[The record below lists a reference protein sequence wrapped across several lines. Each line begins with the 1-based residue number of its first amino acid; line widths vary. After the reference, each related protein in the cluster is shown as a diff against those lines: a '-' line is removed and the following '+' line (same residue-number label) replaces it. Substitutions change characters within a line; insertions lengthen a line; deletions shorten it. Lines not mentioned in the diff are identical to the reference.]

1 MKKRQIKYNIENL
14 KSRIPG
20 LFTFIE
26 DGKIYEASSSPQ
38 GCYDKYV
45 CNLRITKG
53 DKINIPLIQE
63 DNFGNLQYES
73 VSVDGII
80 RHSINIPIF
89 VDKKY
94 ILKSHNEEEKLIYYS
109 YRTII
114 DIYHKYKVVKEIKKQ
129 KYYKRWETSDYNAKK
144 IKTNIET
151 ICKFIDFIDRGIGL
165 YDIEDLVTSYN
176 TQPDIANI
184 KEKQISFDYDE
195 CYLIPSKI
203 YISTAYNTLEEMRI
217 LKKSCEFYD
226 KIQDNSEKIKYNE
239 FCCTCQKFKL
249 MGGEN
254 MISLLEYCFTL
265 AEEISKEYYNYTDR
279 KNDFCITTPLLSTTC
294 EMGVFNQY
302 RPIWE
307 GGRVY
312 HKGEIVYYNGD
323 TYICLTETNGK
334 YNEDKDVIEFPD
346 DDFKKIN
353 EFNTTIKSYK
363 YDDYYNEEIELK
375 NIKGGYEYDL
385 NGEIV
390 LNGKTSS
397 RLRSLRR
404 FKTFLKDGVEQKPPL
419 DKDWLFYY
427 KKGVIHKTQLS
438 DKYGNIEEIA
448 QNPSETKE
456 EIDKKNYYYVYGD
469 VITSI
474 NHSGLKYQIKDDEGN
489 VKKYEQDSNGDY
501 YYKTY
506 IPCDK
511 DGYVYEVNEKGER
524 YQLKDAEGEVKE
536 YEQDSEGNYY
546 YIEGNTS
553 CDKDGYVYAVNEKGE
568 KYKLTDDEGNVKDY
582 IQDSDG
588 NFYYTENNEL
598 CDKDGYVYKLSKDG
612 KKYQLTDDEGKVK
625 EIYYNTHDYYY
636 IDENNE
642 YKNIICDTDGYV
654 YDINNNKSL
663 IFEYSIGAHLSINDI
678 KSFTDEDGNI
688 IYNYKNFEI
697 DKDSVNG
704 KYHGIHFTEKYDI
717 AVESEL
723 DDLIQGKDYFLLPK
737 SFKRVINGEEINLD
751 ILKEYTVNNKKR
763 YKIIEDNNKDFYRCY
778 YSFDD
783 YIDKGEMVYEYTV
796 DGEIVDG
803 DEPNVIKIKIPDNKQ
818 YEFSVLNNIV
828 TNPIDTDKGKFV
840 YSDIASDYTTNIDK
854 RVDFEYNNLYKE
866 DYLVGIHYQPYVQV
880 DVNIDRGNGDAFESF
895 YKLME
900 IKTMQDLENYQNGGF
915 FKLEKLN

>member
-20 LFTFIE
+20 LFTFVE

-45 CNLRITKG
+45 CNLRITKV

-89 VDKKY
+89 VDDKY

-129 KYYKRWETSDYNAKK
+129 RYYKRWENSAENAK

-151 ICKFIDFIDRGIGL
+151 IYNFINFIDRGIGL
-165 YDIEDLVTSYN
+165 YDIEDLVESYN
-176 TQPDIANI
+176 EQPDI
-184 KEKQISFDYDE
+184 KEQISFDYDE

-226 KIQDNSEKIKYNE
+226 KIQDDSEKIKYNE

-265 AEEISKEYYNYTDR
+265 AEEISKEYSNYTDK
-279 KNDFCITTPLLSTTC
+279 KNDFSITTPLLSTTC

-323 TYICLTETNGK
+323 TYICLKETNGK
-334 YNEDKDVIEFPD
+334 YNEYKDVIEFPV

-363 YDDYYNEEIELK
+363 YDEYYYDEEIELK
-375 NIKGGYEYDL
+375 NIRGGYEYDL
-385 NGEIV
+385 DGEIV

-427 KKGVIHKTQLS
+427 KKGVIHKTQLN
-438 DKYGNIEEIA
+438 DNYGNIEEID
-448 QNPSETKE
+448 QNPDDETK
-456 EIDKKNYYYVYGD
+456 NYYVYGD

-474 NHSGLKYQIKDDEGN
+474 NHSELKYQLTYDEG
-489 VKKYEQDSNGDY
+489 K
-501 YYKTY
+501 
-506 IPCDK
+506 
-511 DGYVYEVNEKGER
+511 
-524 YQLKDAEGEVKE
+524 VKE
-536 YEQDSEGNYY
+536 YEQGSDGDFY
-546 YIEGNTS
+546 YIEDNIP
-553 CDKDGYVYAVNEKGE
+553 CDKDGYVYAVNDKGE
-568 KYKLTDDEGNVKDY
+568 
-582 IQDSDG
+582 
-588 NFYYTENNEL
+588 
-598 CDKDGYVYKLSKDG
+598 
-612 KKYQLTDDEGKVK
+612 KYQLTDDGGKVK
-625 EIYYNTHDYYY
+625 EIYYNTHEYYY

-642 YKNIICDTDGYV
+642 YKNIICDNNGYV
-654 YDINNNKSL
+654 YDINDNKSL

-678 KSFTDEDGNI
+678 ESFTDEDGNV

-697 DKDSVNG
+697 DKDSDNG

-737 SFKRVINGEEINLD
+737 SFKRVIDGTEINLN
-751 ILKEYTVNNKKR
+751 ILKNYTVNNKKR

-783 YIDKGEMVYEYTV
+783 YIDKGEIVYEYTV
-796 DGEIVDG
+796 NGEIVDG

-828 TNPIDTDKGKFV
+828 TNPIDTDQGKFV

-854 RVDFEYNNLYKE
+854 KVDFEYNNLYKE

-915 FKLEKLN
+915 FKIEKLN